1 MSERVSDWC
10 RTDLKALHNRPNF
23 FLPWLRA
30 PLARKDYKCNHP
42 WVGLLDGKV
51 AVVTGTSRGVGVGI
65 AHELLRAG
73 ATVIGCSRSRLD
85 ALPGAD
91 AEPEWAR
98 RSAQMVCD
106 QGDYTAVD
114 RFVTGVVD
122 EYGRIDI
129 LVNNA
134 GGTVP
139 APHAEEIPELVQRLQ
154 GAPRS
159 ADDFERTALFH
170 AFAIQ
175 MNLISPLWFAIR
187 VYRQMKTQDGTGC
200 IVNIS
205 SGAGH
210 PAGAPTLVSYGA
222 AKSGL
227 NHLTRS
233 LAQEWGPKV
242 RVNCVALGPTITEN
256 FRAFVLPKDDP
267 TGSEYFAKVPMKR
280 GGEPA
285 EVGRT
290 VVFLASGTVDF
301 INGTTI
307 EIDGGMLPGVLYDA
321 GLKTITDLM

>member
-1 MSERVSDWC
+1 M
-10 RTDLKALHNRPNF
+10 
-23 FLPWLRA
+23 
-30 PLARKDYKCNHP
+30 
-42 WVGLLDGKV
+42 GLLDGKV

-73 ATVIGCSRSRLD
+73 ATVIGCSRSPLD
-85 ALPGAD
+85 GLPGAD

-106 QGDYTAVD
+106 QGDYTAID
-114 RFVTGVVD
+114 TFVQRVVD
-122 EYGRIDI
+122 DFGRIDI

-139 APHAEEIPELVQRLQ
+139 APHAEDIPQLVQRLQ
-154 GAPRS
+154 GTPRS
-159 ADDFERTALFH
+159 DDDFERTALFH
-170 AFAIQ
+170 AFAVQ

-233 LAQEWGPKV
+233 LAEEWGPKV
-242 RVNCVALGPTITEN
+242 RVNCVALGPTITEH

-267 TGSEYFAKVPMKR
+267 TGAEYFQKVPMKR

>member
-1 MSERVSDWC
+1 
-10 RTDLKALHNRPNF
+10 
-23 FLPWLRA
+23 
-30 PLARKDYKCNHP
+30 
-42 WVGLLDGKV
+42 
-51 AVVTGTSRGVGVGI
+51 
-65 AHELLRAG
+65 
-73 ATVIGCSRSRLD
+73 
-85 ALPGAD
+85 
-91 AEPEWAR
+91 
-98 RSAQMVCD
+98 MVCD
-106 QGDYTAVD
+106 QGDYHAIDALVTALVE
-114 RFVTGVVD
+114 R
-122 EYGRIDI
+122 YGRVDI

-139 APHAEEIPELVQRLQ
+139 APHVEDIPALVSRIQ

-159 ADDFERTALFH
+159 EDDFERTVLFH

-175 MNLISPLWFAIR
+175 MNLISPMWFAIR
-187 VYRQMKTQDGTGC
+187 VYRQMREQDGTGC
-200 IVNIS
+200 IINVS

-210 PAGAPTLVSYGA
+210 PAGSPTLVSYGA

-233 LAQEWGPKV
+233 LAEEWGPAA

-256 FRAFVLPKDDP
+256 FRSFVLPKDDP
-267 TGSEYFAKVPMKR
+267 AGSTYFDALPLKR

-290 VVFLASGTVDF
+290 CVFLASGAADF

-321 GLKTITDLM
+321 GLKTITDLL